1 MSFSLSSRAPSGPRR
16 RSLLV
21 GAAGVGLLAGCSS
34 GGEGSDGGSGRSELE
49 LARARAARDSEG
61 LVERYDL
68 VLAAHPDLTALLTPL
83 RAEIVRHAEAFG
95 GAKGAGA
102 SEAGASPSGS
112 SSSSG
117 APSPSGTPSSS
128 ASASAAP
135 VPSASASAAPVP
147 DDPGAALT
155 ELAAAERALADKRAK
170 ALLRVPGEVARL
182 MASVA
187 AAGAGHAYML
197 TEDAK

>member
-34 GGEGSDGGSGRSELE
+34 GGEGSDGGSGSSELE
-49 LARARAARDSEG
+49 RARARAARDSEG

-68 VLAAHPDLTALLTPL
+68 VLAAHPDLAALLTPL
-83 RAEIVRHAEAFG
+83 RAEVVRHAEAFG

-102 SEAGASPSGS
+102 GEASASPSGS
-112 SSSSG
+112 PSSSD

-128 ASASAAP
+128 ASAS
-135 VPSASASAAPVP
+135 SAPVP
-147 DDPGAALT
+147 DDPRAALT

-197 TEDAK
+197 TEGAK

>member
-34 GGEGSDGGSGRSELE
+34 GGEGSDGGSGWSELE
-49 LARARAARDSEG
+49 RARARAARDSEG

-135 VPSASASAAPVP
+135 VP

-197 TEDAK
+197 TEGAK